1 MKQIARPMYS
11 NPPLHGALLVSK
23 ILHDKDLKPQ
33 WFQVG
38 VAGLVGLGSK
48 NSKQSGSGRSWVMK
62 QIGRQGCKAWCQASG
77 EDGSRL
83 GWWT

>member
-38 VAGLVGLGSK
+38 LGLTSCLLVT
-48 NSKQSGSGRSWVMK
+48 
-62 QIGRQGCKAWCQASG
+62 
-77 EDGSRL
+77 DGN
-83 GWWT
+83 